1 MLITLKSDQEFY
13 LDGLIIEN
21 ILSSFAAR
29 DLAVL
34 SAVCSSLRAPAQLAA
49 RSTLISLAKR
59 MQATLLRQ
67 CERGSW
73 IAQLR
78 EWEALEATNL
88 IWLQAEEKHTTLVKQ
103 GGPDDRFE
111 GLSLVKR
118 AEDLSGH
125 GHYASMHNR
134 MPAFRPDAING
145 HACFEFDGASVLKTK
160 QFAQTLPQPITIMVV
175 AKARGDT
182 TIFDSLTPQYAPR
195 APFLFTRVPG
205 LRACGV
211 LLFACMPDTL
221 FPAPLSQIGS
231 LRAVPRLPDRLAPVP
246 RDLHD
251 RKRPGLCSTPLAPRL
266 DTRHRPVAYLHSHL
280 QPPQIGDLC

>member
-134 MPAFRPDAING
+134 MPAFRPDAI
-145 HACFEFDGASVLKTK
+145 SVE
-160 QFAQTLPQPITIMVV
+160 M
-175 AKARGDT
+175 
-182 TIFDSLTPQYAPR
+182 LTS
-195 APFLFTRVPG
+195 
-205 LRACGV
+205 
-211 LLFACMPDTL
+211 D
-221 FPAPLSQIGS
+221 PALN
-231 LRAVPRLPDRLAPVP
+231 
-246 RDLHD
+246 
-251 RKRPGLCSTPLAPRL
+251 
-266 DTRHRPVAYLHSHL
+266 
-280 QPPQIGDLC
+280 PP